1 MQVEELSILSNE
13 ELTDRIKRL
22 KSERNAIILAHNY
35 QRDEVQ
41 EVADICGDSLGLSI
55 EASKTDAEVIIFC
68 GVHFMAESAS
78 ILSPQKTV
86 ILPRLEAGCPMAD
99 MVDVLR
105 LREKKGELKNIPVVC
120 YVNSSAAV
128 KAESDICCTSANAIK
143 VVNSIKNGEKVLMIP
158 DKNLALYTSK
168 FTSKEVIPWEGFCPT
183 HHLLKVEDV
192 RRAKAEHPNALFV
205 AHPECRP
212 EVLEYADHICSTSG
226 MYKFAKET
234 KAKELIIGTEE
245 GILYR
250 LRKENPDKKFYLPAE
265 HVLCPNMKLTRLEDI
280 VVSLE
285 TLEPVVKVPEDIR
298 IRAYQA
304 LKRMIEVPR
313 D

>member
-1 MQVEELSILSNE
+1 MKREELSILPNNKLIS
-13 ELTDRIKRL
+13 TIK
-22 KSERNAIILAHNY
+22 KFKKKHNAIILAHNY
-35 QRDEVQ
+35 QRDEIQ

-55 EASKTDAEVIIFC
+55 EASKTDAEVIVFC

-86 ILPRLEAGCPMAD
+86 ILPRIDAGCPLAD
-99 MVDVLR
+99 MVDVPR
-105 LREKKGELKNIPVVC
+105 LKKKKEELENIPVVC

-143 VVNSIKNGEKVLMIP
+143 VVSSLNDADKVLMIP
-158 DKNLALYTSK
+158 DRNLAFYTSK
-168 FTSKEVIPWEGFCPT
+168 FTSKEIIPWEGFCPT

-192 RRAKAEHPNALFV
+192 QKAKTEHPNALFI
-205 AHPECRP
+205 AHPECTP
-212 EVLEYADHICSTSG
+212 EILKYADHVCSTSG
-226 MYKFAKET
+226 MYRFAKET
-234 KAKELIIGTEE
+234 SEKELIIGTEE

-250 LRKENPDKKFYLPAE
+250 LKKENPDKKFYLPAE

-280 VVSLE
+280 AVSLE
-285 TLEPVVKVPEDIR
+285 TLEPVVKVPEEIR
-298 IRAYQA
+298 VKAYQA
-304 LKRMIEVPR
+304 LKRMIGIPR